1 MSPKDNKPWGEV
13 QKWLGYFCYEVIFVI
28 RVQDRTAS
36 IFGVEVG
43 ISRYI
48 TSRRNDHHDRL
59 ISSLHLYVFSSE

>member
-1 MSPKDNKPWGEV
+1 M
-13 QKWLGYFCYEVIFVI
+13 I